1 MEDDCVLNMISVA
14 DREMNVYDRCL
25 CLLCPVGTA
34 DLRILRDWSVGDLR
48 MDHSRTI
55 SWDPGIAD
63 SRTISVCYDCLCLM
77 ALFWTVMY
85 LAHYWAE
92 MIVWTGPDQGSGRS
106 MAWREQYLPVLW
118 IAYMRLQRR
127 SKCFIVSL

>member
-14 DREMNVYDRCL
+14 DREMNVYDRRL

-34 DLRILRDWSVGDLR
+34 DLRILRDRSVVDLR

-55 SWDPGIAD
+55 SWDPGIAN
-63 SRTISVCYDCLCLM
+63 SQTISVCYDCLCVM
-77 ALFWTVMY
+77 ALLRTVMY

-92 MIVWTGPDQGSGRS
+92 RIVWTGPDEVYGLEGTVFTRIISTLCCGS
-106 MAWREQYLPVLW
+106 VT
-118 IAYMRLQRR
+118 
-127 SKCFIVSL
+127 